1 MSQLGKMTKISEANL
16 LLMRKLTHHILLYK
30 NYMYDLIKCMAIKL
44 ATPGNFYDDSRKGC
58 GMDKF
63 RKLRKDYD
71 DDHPP
76 NLDD

>member
-1 MSQLGKMTKISEANL
+1 
-16 LLMRKLTHHILLYK
+16 
-30 NYMYDLIKCMAIKL
+30 MYDLIKCMAIKL

-76 NLDD
+76 NLDDQYRAEMKDADTQTELFMKELDKSKASKIQ